1 MALVNSLAFIC
12 VLPSS
17 INIEGTGWTL
27 VAASKAS
34 IAYKIDRTLV
44 AASKASIAYK
54 IDRTLVAAS
63 KASIAYK
70 IDRTLVA
77 ASKASIAYKI
87 DTTGRDHMVVA
98 FTTTYAISAYNH
110 KRCEVES
117 GRSWRGV
124 LNTTLCDKVC
134 Q

>member
-54 IDRTLVAAS
+54 ID
-63 KASIAYK
+63 
-70 IDRTLVA
+70 
-77 ASKASIAYKI
+77 
-87 DTTGRDHMVVA
+87 TTGRDHMVVA

-110 KRCEVES
+110 KSCEVES